1 MNGDTKKILRLTFIL
16 FLICAITAGILGVVN
31 EVTKDRIYMQKNAKT
46 IAAYSA
52 VLASDRYEE
61 LEFDQ
66 AAFPTVETVS
76 KADNG
81 AGYVVKSTFSGA
93 QGSITM
99 VVGVDNDLKCT
110 GISITEHSETSGLGA
125 NAASSAEVGVKFREQ
140 FVGQGEDI
148 ALTKSGGSIEALTGA
163 TITSN
168 AVTEATATSIAV
180 VKSIL
185 G

>member
-1 MNGDTKKILRLTFIL
+1 MNGDMKKILKLTFIL

-46 IAAYSA
+46 IEAYSV

-61 LEFDQ
+61 VEFDR

-81 AGYVVKSTFSGA
+81 AGYVVQSTFSGA

-99 VVGVDNDLKCT
+99 VVGVDNDFLCT
-110 GISITEHSETSGLGA
+110 GISIIEHSETSGLGA
-125 NAASSAEVGVKFREQ
+125 NAASSSEVGVKFREQ
-140 FVGQGEDI
+140 FIGQGEDI
-148 ALTKSGGSIEALTGA
+148 ALAKSGGSIEALTGA

-180 VKSIL
+180 VKSVA
-185 G
+185 